1 MEMNTLILLILIGLM
16 AGILGGFIG
25 VGGGIIVVPAM
36 IYFMGMGQHTAQG
49 TSLAMMLPPIGL
61 LAVWNYHKEGAVD
74 MKAAMILA
82 IGFIIGGYLGSK
94 LSLRLDETKVKFVF
108 GLFMVL
114 VTIRMTFTAW
124 KEMNP

>member
-1 MEMNTLILLILIGLM
+1 MNTLILLILIGLM

-114 VTIRMTFTAW
+114 VAIRMTFTAW

>member
-114 VTIRMTFTAW
+114 VAIRMTFTAW

>member
-74 MKAAMILA
+74 MMAAMILA

-114 VTIRMTFTAW
+114 VAIRMTFTAW